1 MSGLGLFDV
10 IGLVG
15 VVVYVAAYFCVQV
28 LNHSPTA
35 RLAVALNVI
44 GPLCLLVSLAGAFNL
59 ASFLSQCFWLA
70 LTLIGWWRSRR
81 LHGAAPASR

>member
-1 MSGLGLFDV
+1 MSGFGLFDL

-28 LNHSPTA
+28 LNHSPTG
-35 RLAVALNVI
+35 RLAVVLNVV

-70 LTLIGWWRSRR
+70 LTLIGWWRNRR
-81 LHGAAPASR
+81 LHDATVGSR

>member
-1 MSGLGLFDV
+1 MSNFGLFDV
-10 IGLVG
+10 VGIAG
-15 VVVYVAAYFCVQV
+15 VVVYVAAYFCVQM
-28 LNHSPTA
+28 LNHSPTG

-70 LTLIGWWRSRR
+70 LTLIGWWRNRR
-81 LHGAAPASR
+81 LHGATAVNR